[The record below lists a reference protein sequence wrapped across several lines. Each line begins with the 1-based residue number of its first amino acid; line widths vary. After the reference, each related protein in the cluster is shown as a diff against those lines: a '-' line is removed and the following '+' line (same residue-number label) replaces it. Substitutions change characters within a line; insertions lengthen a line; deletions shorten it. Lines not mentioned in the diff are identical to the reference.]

1 MALPQDGGNER
12 AERGDTHTYTHSH
25 TNGRIKFN
33 YNVKMFVDMFR
44 RFSEA
49 CSRCVFLP
57 LAATAAAVVVAAL
70 ASAVRL
76 PHAVALAAAW
86 LTCGRWVEWVRKINI
101 HPGVFVTL
109 SQCCTCVSVPF
120 PAFDRK
126 EQQPSTGVEND
137 FGEGWC
143 VDGQQK
149 KKLPLGR
156 ITARTQQIQ
165 FDDK

>member
-76 PHAVALAAAW
+76 PHAVALAADW

-101 HPGVFVTL
+101 HPGCL
-109 SQCCTCVSVPF
+109 SRCLSVVLASPF
-120 PAFDRK
+120 PFPPLIEK
-126 EQQPSTGVEND
+126 NNNHQPGWKTILGRGGVWMD
-137 FGEGWC
+137 K
-143 VDGQQK
+143 K